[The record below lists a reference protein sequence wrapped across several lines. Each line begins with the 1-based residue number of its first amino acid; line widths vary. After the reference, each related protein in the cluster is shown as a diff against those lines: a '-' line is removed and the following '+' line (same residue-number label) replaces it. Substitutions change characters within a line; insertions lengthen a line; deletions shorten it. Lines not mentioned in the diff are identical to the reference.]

1 MWKAKTSVHFQE
13 RLCLFIITKA
23 LYMRHRN
30 KKTTSNALSDE
41 KALMDLVQCTF
52 SFCKDFF
59 YILIMD
65 LCMPVC
71 CSVFVSVD
79 A

>member
-1 MWKAKTSVHFQE
+1 
-13 RLCLFIITKA
+13 
-23 LYMRHRN
+23 MRHRN

-41 KALMDLVQCTF
+41 KALMNLVQCTL
-52 SFCKDFF
+52 SFHKDFF
-59 YILIMD
+59 YILVMD